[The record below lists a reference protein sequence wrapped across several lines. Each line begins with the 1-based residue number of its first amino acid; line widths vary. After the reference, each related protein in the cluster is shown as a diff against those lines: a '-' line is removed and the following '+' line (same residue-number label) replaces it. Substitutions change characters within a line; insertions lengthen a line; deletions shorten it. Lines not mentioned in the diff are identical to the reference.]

1 MFAAGYNPVG
11 IVLPCIFNPRVQ
23 SVGRNPDDRGSVP
36 SARGHVTEQ
45 EAIARSRTGD
55 HAAFAWIVKEY
66 KHMVYTVAMRT
77 LRHREEAEEVTQDA
91 FVKAYQNLAGYQGG
105 SKFSTWLFSITYRTA
120 ISKLRARRAS
130 TSDLEEVP
138 EAFASSVDRSDGEL
152 CDRRSALEY
161 ALSQLSPEDATVVSL
176 FYLHEQN
183 VEEIVTATG
192 LSASNVKV
200 KLHRSRKKLFEILN
214 DHLKEELWTLQEE

>member
-1 MFAAGYNPVG
+1 MPE
-11 IVLPCIFNPRVQ
+11 
-23 SVGRNPDDRGSVP
+23 
-36 SARGHVTEQ
+36 HVTEQ
-45 EAIARSRTGD
+45 EAIARSRNGD
-55 HAAFAWIVKEY
+55 QAAFAWIVKEY

-77 LRHREEAEEVTQDA
+77 LRHKEEAEEVAQDS

-120 ISKLRARRAS
+120 ISKLRARRSS
-130 TSDLEEVP
+130 TSDLENVP
-138 EAFASSVDRSDGEL
+138 ESFAASH
-152 CDRRSALEY
+152 DRRSDEANDRRAALEH
-161 ALSQLSPEDATVVSL
+161 ALDRLAPEDAAVVTM

-200 KLHRSRKKLFEILN
+200 KLHRSRKKLFDILN
-214 DHLKEELWTLQEE
+214 EHLREEVWTLQEE

>member
-1 MFAAGYNPVG
+1 M
-11 IVLPCIFNPRVQ
+11 PCNHN
-23 SVGRNPDDRGSVP
+23 GRTGVP
-36 SARGHVTEQ
+36 SAPEDVTEQ
-45 EAIARSRTGD
+45 EAITKSRSGD
-55 HAAFAWIVKEY
+55 QSAFAWIVKEY
-66 KHMVYTVAMRT
+66 KHMAYTVAMRV

-120 ISKLRARRAS
+120 ISKLRARRAA
-130 TSDLEEVP
+130 TSDLENVP
-138 EAFASSVDRSDGEL
+138 ETFAASVDSSNGEVG
-152 CDRRSALEY
+152 DRRAALEH
-161 ALSQLSPEDATVVSL
+161 ALARLSPEDASVVSL

-214 DHLKEELWTLQEE
+214 QHLKEEVWTLQEE

>member
-1 MFAAGYNPVG
+1 MTCNQYRRTG
-11 IVLPCIFNPRVQ
+11 
-23 SVGRNPDDRGSVP
+23 VP
-36 SARGHVTEQ
+36 SGPEDVTEQ
-45 EAIARSRTGD
+45 EAIAKSRNGD

-66 KHMVYTVAMRT
+66 KHMAYTVAMRV

-120 ISKLRARRAS
+120 ISKLRARRSA
-130 TSDLEEVP
+130 TSDLDSVP
-138 EAFASSVDRSDGEL
+138 EMFASTVDNDRVEAG
-152 CDRRSALEY
+152 DRRAALEI
-161 ALSQLSPEDATVVSL
+161 ALSRLSPEDATVVSL

-214 DHLKEELWTLQEE
+214 QHLKEEVWELQED

>member
-1 MFAAGYNPVG
+1 MA
-11 IVLPCIFNPRVQ
+11 
-23 SVGRNPDDRGSVP
+23 
-36 SARGHVTEQ
+36 
-45 EAIARSRTGD
+45 
-55 HAAFAWIVKEY
+55 
-66 KHMVYTVAMRT
+66 YTVAMRV

-105 SKFSTWLFSITYRTA
+105 SKFSTWLFSITYRAA
-120 ISKLRARRAS
+120 ISKLRARRAA
-130 TSDLEEVP
+130 TSDLDNVP
-138 EAFASSVDRSDGEL
+138 ETFTASVDNSNGEVG
-152 CDRRSALEY
+152 DRRAALEH
-161 ALSQLSPEDATVVSL
+161 ALARLSPEDASVVSL

-214 DHLKEELWTLQEE
+214 QHLKEEVWTLQEE